1 MSTFGGIEMGK
12 QAINAFRLGMQ
23 TVGHNISNMGT
34 EGYSR
39 QRAIYKAVEPMNIPN
54 TGQLGQGMQISE
66 IARIRDEFLDFQF
79 RNIQADL
86 GYYEKLSEMYDNIQN
101 YIAEPNASG
110 IRDAMN
116 NFFTDMQTLQQQP
129 EDISTRRSLVTSA
142 NTLGMLLD
150 NLVTNLE
157 KYNDSVNL
165 EIQEAVDDANA
176 MLYEIAALNKEIY
189 HAESL
194 NQNAN
199 DLRDQRDVIIDK
211 LSKMMDIEY
220 NEPMTN
226 GKVTGEFFLT
236 LNGRTLVQGQSVR
249 ELKAHAF
256 TWNNQTY
263 YDVQVAQ
270 NEFNIVDNK
279 NVCDALATGAE
290 GTYMLSVDRIANN
303 KEWSLGGGDA
313 YCLETYSVVTAAFTD
328 GIILDASSDDIP
340 YKLEFRTLDGD
351 TPVKLVMKIDRDSTG
366 WSLRAE
372 IDDIALDMTAF
383 TKNHSKD
390 ATLTVQDLQAFLN
403 EIKTYDADTTKTGA
417 TGGRLASSGLNI
429 EITADADNPNDYSMN
444 ISTDDVVLDFHDYS
458 GMLGALSEY
467 KFQNENV
474 NMRTR
479 PMAADEA
486 LNITGSFRIQ
496 VGTQGT
502 RVTSK
507 IFKASAGSEYGEG
520 EILRAWSEA
529 DGGASEHTFRIGVAD
544 SQIDISASWNK
555 TSGQWILSSDFGTSE
570 AAGEILTVEEL
581 TDFISGIIDGINAGD
596 DLASESTTLRNLE
609 IISGPQNGTKTQ
621 FYIASND
628 NHLISISDVKGN
640 LAARMGIVNTNPVI
654 TIDVNESDSLATIRN
669 KINEKY
675 QEIYGFNEP
684 EQWVHAEV
692 LQDDDNSFYL
702 TIAADV
708 AGEAQRIT
716 LMGSEDGNMQVLR
729 RLGLTYNENVA
740 PEGANEN
747 YREISFISGVSE
759 DASFLLNGIRYLS
772 SDNMFSQARRV
783 PSLSSKTDF
792 SAKNLVDIGDGLWL
806 NLKGTG
812 DAAVTVKHHVQN
824 GSIKSLEEV
833 RDGSIPELSAALDEM
848 AYEFAKELNAY
859 QYSGYGIG
867 EDVTKTGTAF
877 FNALTT
883 KNNAAKLL
891 NVNEAIQADYSLIG
905 AASGLVNADGY
916 PVSGV
921 TAGSGD
927 GSNAYRIVNLSTEKV
942 IGGTMTIGGVYDA
955 MLSQIGSEAA
965 QANVLYTTQATVS
978 DQINSQRQAVSGVN
992 LDEELVD
999 IVVLNRAF
1007 GAMARYVS
1015 AMDEMLNTLI
1025 NGFGLV
1031 GR

>member
-54 TGQLGQGMQISE
+54 IGQVGQGMEISE
-66 IARIRDEFLDFQF
+66 ITRIRDEFLDFQF
-79 RNIQADL
+79 RNVQADL

-116 NFFTDMQTLQQQP
+116 NFFEDMQTLQQQP
-129 EDISTRRSLVTSA
+129 EDIATRRSLVTSA
-142 NTLGMLLD
+142 NTLGMLLGD
-150 NLVTNLE
+150 VITNLE
-157 KYNDSVNL
+157 KYNSSVNT
-165 EIQEAVDDANA
+165 EIQEAVEEAND

-189 HAESL
+189 HAEAL

-211 LSKMMDIEY
+211 LSKMLDIEY

-236 LNGRTLVQGQSVR
+236 LNGRTLVQGQAVR

-256 TWNNQTY
+256 IWNNQTY

-270 NEFNIVDNK
+270 NEFNIVDNT

-290 GTYMLSVDRIANN
+290 GSYMLSVDRIANN

-313 YCLETYSVVTAAFTD
+313 YCLETRQIVTAGFTD
-328 GIILDASSDDIP
+328 GIILDASSEDIP

-366 WSLRAE
+366 WNLRAE
-372 IDDIALDMTAF
+372 IDDVAIDMTD
-383 TKNHSKD
+383 TTLKNYNHSQD
-390 ATLTVQDLQAFLN
+390 ATLTVQDLKNLLSAVVN
-403 EIKTYDADTTKTGA
+403 YDKSSTKTGA
-417 TGGRLASSGLNI
+417 TGGRLESSGLNI
-429 EITADADNPNDYSMN
+429 VIGDDNSMT
-444 ISTDDVVLDFHDYS
+444 ISTEDVALDFHDYS

-467 KFQNENV
+467 KSQNENV

-479 PMAADEA
+479 PMSVDEA

-502 RVTSK
+502 RVASK
-507 IFKASAGSEYGEG
+507 IFKASAGSEFGDG
-520 EILRAWSEA
+520 EILRAWSDA
-529 DGGASEHTFRIGVAD
+529 DGEPSEHTFRIGVAD

-555 TSGQWILSSDFGTSE
+555 TSGQWILSSDFGTSQ

-581 TDFISGIIDGINAGD
+581 SDFMSDIIDGINND
-596 DLASESTTLRNLE
+596 ELATESTALRKLE
-609 IISGPQNGTKTQ
+609 IGSGPQDGTKTQ

-628 NHLISISDVKGN
+628 GHLISISDVKGN
-640 LAARMGIVNTNPVI
+640 LASRMGIVNENPVI
-654 TIDVNESDSLATIRN
+654 TIDVNENDSLGIIRN

-675 QEIYGFNEP
+675 QEVYGLTEP

-692 LQDDDNSFYL
+692 IQDDDNSFYL
-702 TIAADV
+702 TISADV

-729 RLGLTYNENVA
+729 RLGLTYNENAA
-740 PEGANEN
+740 PEGYTEN
-747 YREISFISGVSE
+747 YREIAYIGSASQ

-772 SDNMFSQARRV
+772 SDNMFNQARRV
-783 PSLSSKTDF
+783 PSASSKNDYTA
-792 SAKNLVDIGDGLWL
+792 SKLVSIGDGLWL

-812 DAAVTVKHHVQN
+812 DAAVTVKHHVRN
-824 GSIKSLEEV
+824 GEIKSLEEV
-833 RDGSIPELSAALDEM
+833 RDGAVPELLAALDEM
-848 AYEFAKELNAY
+848 AYELVKDLNAY

-867 EDVTKTGTAF
+867 DDITSTGTAF
-877 FNALTT
+877 FNALMT
-883 KNNAAKLL
+883 KNNAAKSLS
-891 NVNEAIQADYSLIG
+891 VTQAVQEDYSLIG
-905 AASGLVNADGY
+905 AASGLVDENGY

-921 TAGSGD
+921 SSGSGD
-927 GSNAYRIVNLSTEKV
+927 GSNAYRIVVLSTEKV
-942 IGGTMTIGGVYDA
+942 IDGTMTIGGVYDA

-965 QANVLYTTQATVS
+965 QANVLYNTQATVS
-978 DQINSQRQAVSGVN
+978 SQIDAQRQAVSGVN